1 MIRGSSRVLLCY
13 LISPNIAHS
22 FLTLIR
28 LAPFLFVDAGP
39 IRKKK
44 RERTVKSRRLGSRGG
59 FQNAVLARTKT
70 EKSLRIF
77 RNDSQKSLR
86 IFRNGSQKSLRF
98 FRNGS
103 QKSLRIFRKV
113 PRPSCP
119 IPIITGRRN
128 SSSSFVFAPPFI
140 DLADRLRRVPRDFP
154 VAKARTDRKKHR
166 PGFLPKKKDD
176 GKSRIVLKK
185 IYTLK

>member
-1 MIRGSSRVLLCY
+1 M
-13 LISPNIAHS
+13 
-22 FLTLIR
+22 
-28 LAPFLFVDAGP
+28 
-39 IRKKK
+39 
-44 RERTVKSRRLGSRGG
+44 KSRRLDSRGG

-140 DLADRLRRVPRDFP
+140 DLADRLRRVPRNIP
-154 VAKARTDRKKHR
+154 IRQKASTDRKKHR
-166 PGFLPKKKDD
+166 PSFLSKKKDD
-176 GKSRIVLKK
+176 GRRRIGLKK
-185 IYTLK
+185 IYTFKYFRWTR